1 MYHSV
6 IIHVDD
12 TFINTYDAWR
22 LIPSSRPVI
31 SPPIERTKFVTVGG
45 RSGNLDYS
53 QSLTHKPVFDN
64 RTGKIEFYVEND
76 WWDSWETA
84 YTTITEA
91 LQGKRVELALED
103 NPLHYYKGLLWVNGW
118 KSDKGHSTITL
129 EYNFQPKMESRP
141 VTQLILNRT
150 SVTLEK
156 GMSFTLLVGVVPAD
170 TFYRKMTVNAIPSGI
185 VEIGADGRITAKKN
199 GNCVIRAE
207 LGGLTAKCAIRVQSY
222 GVCRV
227 TNNMTNCWNQNLDE
241 AVLEESAYTA
251 MIVPNTEYDMA
262 SVTVTMGGTDITADA
277 VTIAEDKLS
286 AMVNIEHVTGTV
298 VITASAVQGVWYDAT
313 YELTNVTLDNAPK
326 RVRAGYPLVITGTA
340 SSGMYIHQAKVTM
353 NGGDISSE
361 VCSYTDLSNLKVN
374 ATVAGPVSIKME
386 AMKEPTLN
394 DFSWKAIDWISRNG
408 QSANWFQAGDTK
420 TIHVEGTIVN
430 GQYAVDLE
438 TVILG
443 INHNSGYE
451 TGPTIHF
458 GCGRVNGKWASL
470 GVYPFIT
477 DSDNAVGWDKS
488 FIRNSV
494 LGDEGTP
501 QEPPANT
508 YMAALP
514 ADLRAVMR
522 ACQKS
527 TCNTFGISPTEDY
540 LWLVSEY
547 ELNGSRKYADENEKN
562 NQSHYPF
569 FYDTNNR
576 ACTNIGSPDS
586 NIRHWTRSRYYRN
599 RDFYCNCNA
608 DTGRDYTRGT
618 TSLGMIVC
626 FGV

>member
-6 IIHVDD
+6 IIRVDD
-12 TFINTYDAWR
+12 TFINTYDAWH

-76 WWDSWETA
+76 WWTDWEIA

-118 KSDKGHSTITL
+118 KSQKGNSTITL
-129 EYNFQPKMESRP
+129 EYNLQPKMESRP

-199 GNCVIRAE
+199 GSCAIRAE
-207 LGGLTAKCAIRVQSY
+207 LGGLTAECAVRVQNY

-227 TNNMTNCWNQNLDE
+227 TNNLVNCRNQNLDE

-251 MIVPNTEYDMA
+251 TIVPNTEYDMT
-262 SVTVTMGGTDITADA
+262 SVTVTMGDTDITASA
-277 VTIAEDKLS
+277 VIIAEDKLS
-286 AMVNIEHVTGTV
+286 ATVNIEHVTGAV

-326 RVRAGYPLVITGTA
+326 RVRAGYPLTLTATA
-340 SSGMYIHQAKVTM
+340 SSGMYLHQAKVTM
-353 NGGDISSE
+353 NGGDISDE
-361 VCSYTDLSNLKVN
+361 ACSYTDLSNLKVN
-374 ATVAGPVSIKME
+374 TTVAGPVSIKME

-394 DFSWKAIDWISRNG
+394 DFSWKAIDWISVHG
-408 QSANWFQAGDTK
+408 QSANWFKVGDTK
-420 TIHVEGTIVN
+420 NIHVAGTIQ
-430 GQYAVDLE
+430 GRRYDADLE
-438 TVILG
+438 IVVLG
-443 INHNSGYE
+443 INHNTRYE
-451 TGPTIHF
+451 IGPTIHF

-470 GVYPFIT
+470 GVYRFSN
-477 DSDNAVGWDKS
+477 DGEVGWEKS
-488 FIRNSV
+488 YIRNTV
-494 LGDEGTP
+494 LGNESTP
-501 QEPPANT
+501 QGPAEGS
-508 YMAALP
+508 YLSVLP

-522 ACQKS
+522 ACKKS
-527 TCNTFGISPTEDY
+527 TYNVFGISPTEDY

-547 ELNGSRKYADENEKN
+547 ELNGSRRYAYETEKD
-562 NQSHYPF
+562 NQSQYAF
-569 FYDTNNR
+569 FRSGSKYCGNISALDTNI
-576 ACTNIGSPDS
+576 AQ
-586 NIRHWTRSRYYRN
+586 WTRSRYYN
-599 RDFYCNCNA
+599 NSGYFCCCNA
-608 DTGRDYTRGT
+608 DTGRGNNLGT
-618 TSLGMIVC
+618 SHSYGMIVC